1 MLQNNEEVRS
11 TIRYANGSYEDL
23 ITTVRKRKLRWY
35 GHITKSTGLA
45 KMIQQGTVKGGRRK
59 GRQKKR
65 WEDNI
70 SEWTVLGLGEALRK
84 TEDRE
89 EWRKVV
95 ARSSLMPRRSFRLR
109 DE

>member
-1 MLQNNEEVRS
+1 M
-11 TIRYANGSYEDL
+11 
-23 ITTVRKRKLRWY
+23 RKRKFRWY
-35 GHITKSTGLA
+35 AHIKRTIGLA
-45 KMIQQGTVKGGRRK
+45 RVILQGTVQGGRRK

-70 SEWTVLGLGEALRK
+70 SEWIGLGLGVALRK
-84 TEDRE
+84 AEDRE

-95 ARSSLMPRRSFRLR
+95 APSSLMPKRSFRLR